1 MKDTSLSK
9 DKKVVKKENK
19 QPTNKKTLTHE
30 LPDAIVINPEF
41 PAPIGE
47 ATSLQA
53 RLRRAQTMRKYAAKL
68 TRARKLARH
77 RVASSKQLRRRSLNR
92 ARSITRQRLV
102 GGRASKY
109 RHMSAAAKIAVDRMA
124 DKQQKR
130 IRTMATRLGP
140 KIKRDDI
147 RRLAAIAAGRKI
159 RNTRMP
165 IVASTDHPR
174 SGYVLTEK
182 ALSALKTKAQESG
195 LSVATLKAVFD
206 RGLEAYKQKPVAK
219 VTPQQWAFGRVNSY
233 ISKGKA
239 YDADKD
245 LREAAKP
252 TQQYYGMR
260 IARNLKNVSPSQ
272 LPPVRDLEQ
281 DNDVKRDLEHPE
293 HEAKERELQRMADRM
308 RRRTGEYQRKIIEK
322 ADLIQKQ
329 LTPELKSH
337 LAKKPEVVDYTK
349 IIQKAIQKYLLRR
362 SQTLTARPKSEDQP
376 EEGA

>member
-1 MKDTSLSK
+1 MKHTSSPN

-47 ATSLQA
+47 TTSLQA
-53 RLRRAQTMRKYAAKL
+53 RLRRAQVMRKYSAKL

-77 RVASSKQLRRRSLNR
+77 RVANSKQLRRRSLNR

-124 DKQQKR
+124 DRQQKR
-130 IRTMATRLGP
+130 ITTMATRLGP

-159 RNTRMP
+159 RNTRIP
-165 IVASTDHPR
+165 IVASTEYPKN
-174 SGYVLTEK
+174 GYALTEK
-182 ALSALKTKAQESG
+182 ALAALKTKAQESG

-206 RGLEAYKQKPVAK
+206 RGLAAYKQKPVPK

-239 YDADKD
+239 YEADKD

-260 IARNLKNVSPSQ
+260 IARNLKGVDPAQ

-293 HEAKERELQRMADRM
+293 HEGKERQIQRMADRM
-308 RRRTGEYQRKIIEK
+308 RRRTGEYQRKIIENV
-322 ADLIQKQ
+322 DLIQKQ
-329 LTPELKSH
+329 LTPELKAQLS
-337 LAKKPEVVDYTK
+337 KKPLMTDYAD
-349 IIQKAIQKYLLRR
+349 IIQKAIRKYLLKR
-362 SQTLTARPKSEDQP
+362 SQTITARPKSEDQP